1 MTSTNKMRCKS
12 VISHYGTDKQS
23 LKACEELAELIRS
36 ISKLRFKLSDENV
49 ENLKEE
55 IADVEIMIEQM
66 KHLYNVSDEEIDR
79 IVEQKLDR
87 TFKRI
92 EEELKNGI

>member
-1 MTSTNKMRCKS
+1 MRCKS
-12 VISHYGTDKQS
+12 VIFHYGTEKQS

-55 IADVEIMIEQM
+55 IADVVIMIEQM

-92 EEELKNGI
+92 EEEFKNGI